1 MKLRQNR
8 ISNANQKLNPL
19 RGSSRL
25 HLVIHSLYPWLLLFN
40 PLGIKKCS
48 KDINNNSPVRS
59 SGKVSNN
66 AITTPKWV
74 ELLILRVFQPLIRIY
89 NNFFIIKRNYFQPDS
104 CSSSER
110 RGTLNF
116 GRIGAILF
124 LSIILISGVANAQ
137 RIKATARLDST
148 NILLGDQIKLYLEID
163 HPNNVAVEFPQIPD
177 SINQGLI
184 EVLGRSGIDTFKMD
198 NEEFQK
204 QIQSYT
210 ITSFDSGSYRIPPV
224 WFKINVDGR
233 VDSVPTNGVT
243 LNVYSMVIDTTKGPA
258 DIKMPYGAPLTLK
271 EVTPYIL
278 GVILIG
284 AIIFLIFYSIKRR
297 RNNQPIFARPQ
308 KPKEPAYIVAIRE
321 LDRIKSEK
329 IWQKGKLKRYY
340 SEVTEVLRVYI
351 EDRFGI
357 PAMEQTS
364 DETIESFRVN
374 KNLLTDKMF
383 VNLGQILK
391 LADLVK
397 FAKYKPLP
405 DDDNLAL
412 TNAYS
417 FVRETKKEEVKKLD
431 EKEGK
436 ESDKDEVEI
445 KVEKDV

>member
-1 MKLRQNR
+1 MKL
-8 ISNANQKLNPL
+8 K
-19 RGSSRL
+19 
-25 HLVIHSLYPWLLLFN
+25 F
-40 PLGIKKCS
+40 K
-48 KDINNNSPVRS
+48 
-59 SGKVSNN
+59 
-66 AITTPKWV
+66 
-74 ELLILRVFQPLIRIY
+74 
-89 NNFFIIKRNYFQPDS
+89 
-104 CSSSER
+104 
-110 RGTLNF
+110 
-116 GRIGAILF
+116 ILF
-124 LSIILISGVANAQ
+124 ILLSILISGVTNAQ

-177 SINQGLI
+177 SLNEGLI
-184 EVLGRSGIDTFKMD
+184 EVLGRSGIDTFKID

-243 LNVYSMVIDTTKGPA
+243 LNVYSMVIDTTKGPT
-258 DIKMPYGAPLTLK
+258 DIKMPYDAPLTLK

-284 AIIFLIFYSIKRR
+284 AIIFLILYSIKRR

-374 KNLLTDKMF
+374 KKLLTDKLSL
-383 VNLGQILK
+383 NLSQILK
-391 LADLVK
+391 MADLVK

-405 DDDNLAL
+405 DDDDLAL
-412 TNAYS
+412 KNAYS
-417 FVRETKKEEVKKLD
+417 FVRETKKEEVKKLE
-431 EKEGK
+431 EKEGE
-436 ESDKDEVEI
+436 ESDNNEVEI